1 MALLRGINVGGN
13 RKVPMADL
21 RALVEAAGGTDVQT
35 YIQSG
40 NVVFEHA
47 QLTDDTLR
55 DELEQRL
62 EAAFGFTVPV
72 ILRRAGAWDAVLK
85 GNPFPDDD
93 PTRLHVSF
101 LRDEPARGAT
111 DGIDRERFAPEEFA
125 LHGREVYLYL
135 PDGLGRA
142 KLPAALTRVIG
153 TPDTARNWRTV
164 LKLAALAG

>member
-1 MALLRGINVGGN
+1 
-13 RKVPMADL
+13 MADL
-21 RALVEAAGGTDVQT
+21 RALFEAAGGTEVQT

-47 QLTDDTLR
+47 QVKDDALR
-55 DELEQRL
+55 DDLERRL
-62 EAAFGFTVPV
+62 EAEFGFKVPV
-72 ILRRAGAWDAVLK
+72 ILRRATTWAAVIRR
-85 GNPFPDDD
+85 NPFPDDD
-93 PTRLHVSF
+93 HKRLHVSF
-101 LRDEPARGAT
+101 LRDEPAKGAT
-111 DGIDRERFAPEEFA
+111 DAIDRERFAPEQFE

>member
-1 MALLRGINVGGN
+1 
-13 RKVPMADL
+13 MADL
-21 RALVEAAGGTDVQT
+21 RALVEGAGGTDVQT

-47 QLTDDTLR
+47 REQDDTLR
-55 DELEQRL
+55 DELERQL
-62 EAAFGFTVPV
+62 QTAFGFAVPV
-72 ILRRAGAWDAVLK
+72 ILRRATDWDTVVRR
-85 GNPFPDDD
+85 NRFPDDD

-101 LRDEPARGAT
+101 LRDTPQQGVT
-111 DGIDRERFAPEEFA
+111 DGIDRERFAPEEFE

>member
-1 MALLRGINVGGN
+1 
-13 RKVPMADL
+13 MADL
-21 RALVEAAGGTDVQT
+21 RALVAEAGGTEAQT

-47 QLTDDTLR
+47 QAKDDTLR
-55 DELEQRL
+55 DELEARL

-72 ILRRAGAWDAVLK
+72 ILRRATAWDAVIRR
-85 GNPFPDDD
+85 NPFPDDD

-101 LRDEPARGAT
+101 LRDEPPSGAT
-111 DGIDRERFAPEEFA
+111 DGLDRERFAPEEFE

-142 KLPAALTRVIG
+142 KLPVALTRVIG

>member
-1 MALLRGINVGGN
+1 MAE
-13 RKVPMADL
+13 L
-21 RALVEAAGGTDVQT
+21 RALVEAAGATGAQT

-47 QLTDDTLR
+47 QVQDETLR
-55 DELEQRL
+55 DDLEQRL
-62 EAAFGFTVPV
+62 EARFGFKVPV
-72 ILRRAGAWDAVLK
+72 VLRRASSWDAVIRR
-85 GNPFPDDD
+85 NPFPDDD

-101 LRDEPARGAT
+101 LRDEPPSGAT
-111 DGIDRERFAPEEFA
+111 DGIDRGRFAPEEFE
-125 LHGREVYLYL
+125 LHGRELYLYL

-142 KLPAALTRVIG
+142 KLPVALTRVIG